1 MTCSFLLGSTSGNGQ
16 EEFELWGKL
25 VFGVESVGE
34 IDTTDSAVS
43 VDLNSKQQKSML
55 KILSILDSLN
65 F

>member
-1 MTCSFLLGSTSGNGQ
+1 MTCSFVLLGSTSGNGQ

-43 VDLNSKQQKSML
+43 VN
-55 KILSILDSLN
+55 LDSIHRKN
-65 F
+65 HD